1 MTRQQNRSVYLALLS
16 FMCAIALAGCSVH
29 VTKNSDG
36 SDKDVDV
43 RSPFGSVSVHKGE
56 GNTKDLGLPVYPGAH
71 PSGRHGDKDDNAN
84 VDVSSPWAGVKVV
97 VRKFE
102 TDDAPDKVL
111 DFYQKPMGKYG
122 KVIQCNGGGS
132 DFNSHHHHGN
142 APVSCDGS
150 GSDYEKELK
159 VGTENDQHVV
169 AVKPRGKGAEFTL
182 VYVRAHEDSDKD
194 DKDTI

>member
-1 MTRQQNRSVYLALLS
+1 MKRICIAVLLT
-16 FMCAIALAGCSVH
+16 FVCAMMLTGCSVH
-29 VTKNSDG
+29 VSKNSDG
-36 SDKDVDV
+36 SDKNVDV
-43 RSPFGSVSVHKGE
+43 RSPFGSVSVHE
-56 GNTKDLGLPVYPGAH
+56 GGANTADLGLPAYPGARAA
-71 PSGRHGDKDDNAN
+71 GRHGDESDNAN
-84 VDVSSPWAGVKVV
+84 VDVSSPFAGVKVV

-122 KVIQCNGGGS
+122 KVILCNGGGS
-132 DFNSHHHHGN
+132 NFHTHHHGN

-159 VGTENDQHVV
+159 VGTENNQHVV
-169 AVKPRGKGAEFTL
+169 AVKPHGKGAEFTL
-182 VYVRAHEDSDKD
+182 VYVRTHGDDD

>member
-1 MTRQQNRSVYLALLS
+1 MPMKRNRNLLPVLLS
-16 FMCAIALAGCSVH
+16 FVCAIALTGCSVH
-29 VTKNSDG
+29 VSKNSDG
-36 SDKDVDV
+36 SDKNVDV
-43 RSPFGSVSVHKGE
+43 RSPFGSVSVHAGE
-56 GNTKDLGLPVYPGAH
+56 SNTKDLGLPVYPGAH
-71 PSGRHGDKDDNAN
+71 PSGKHGDNDDNAN

-102 TDDAPDKVL
+102 TNDAPDKVL

-122 KVIQCNGGGS
+122 KVILCNGGGAN
-132 DFNSHHHHGN
+132 FNAHHHGN

-169 AVKPRGKGAEFTL
+169 AVKPMGKGAEFTL
-182 VYVRAHEDSDKD
+182 VYVRAHEEDN

>member
-1 MTRQQNRSVYLALLS
+1 M
-16 FMCAIALAGCSVH
+16 G
-29 VTKNSDG
+29 
-36 SDKDVDV
+36 
-43 RSPFGSVSVHKGE
+43 
-56 GNTKDLGLPVYPGAH
+56 
-71 PSGRHGDKDDNAN
+71 
-84 VDVSSPWAGVKVV
+84 GVKVV

-122 KVIQCNGGGS
+122 KVILCNGGGS
-132 DFNSHHHHGN
+132 NFNAHHHGN
-142 APVSCDGS
+142 AAVSCDGS
-150 GSDYEKELK
+150 GSDYAKELK

-182 VYVRAHEDSDKD
+182 VYVRAHEEDN

>member
-1 MTRQQNRSVYLALLS
+1 MNTKSDRKLFIILLS
-16 FMCAIALAGCSVH
+16 FICALALSGCSVH
-29 VTKNSDG
+29 VSKNSDG

-43 RSPFGSVSVHKGE
+43 RSPFGSVSVHKGD
-56 GNTKDLGLPVYPGAH
+56 GTSTADLGLPAYPGARAAA
-71 PSGRHGDKDDNAN
+71 GRHGDGDNAN

-111 DFYQKPMGKYG
+111 DFYQKSMGKYG

-132 DFNSHHHHGN
+132 DFSYHHHDKN

-182 VYVRAHEDSDKD
+182 VYVRAHEDE

>member
-1 MTRQQNRSVYLALLS
+1 MTVRLDRKFFLVLLS
-16 FMCAIALAGCSVH
+16 FVCAIALSGCSVH
-29 VTKNSDG
+29 VSKNSDG

-43 RSPFGSVSVHKGE
+43 RSPFGSVSVHKGDA
-56 GNTKDLGLPVYPGAH
+56 NSTKDLGLPVYPGARA
-71 PSGRHGDKDDNAN
+71 SGGRHGDDDNAN

-132 DFNSHHHHGN
+132 DFSYHHHDKN

-182 VYVRAHEDSDKD
+182 VYVRAHVEE